1 MQENGNISIH
11 TENIF
16 PIIKKW
22 LYSDKDIF
30 LRELV
35 SNGCDAISKYN
46 KLVSLGE
53 VAKTSDEGFL
63 ICVILD
69 KQAKTIKIVDN
80 GLGMTGDEVKKY
92 INQVAFSGAEEFLKK
107 YKDEK
112 DEENKIIGHFGLG
125 FYSAFMVADE
135 VEIETLSYIIGSDPV
150 LWKCMGG
157 TEYEMNVGTK
167 MERGT
172 TIILHISDASA
183 EFLEEVKVREIL
195 NKYCS
200 FLPYE
205 IYLENAEIK
214 DEVKEKDENKD
225 KEQDAPKPINDIAP
239 LWTKK
244 PSDCTDEEYLDFY
257 RKVFMDFNP
266 PLFWIHLNVE
276 YPFKLQGI
284 LYFPK
289 LKNQFENM
297 EGQIKLYN
305 NQVFVADN
313 IKEVIPEFLLLLKGA
328 IDCPD
333 LPLNVSRS
341 FLQNDGYVRKVST
354 HITKK
359 VADKIVEIF
368 KNDRE
373 AYNKYWE
380 DINPFVK
387 FGCLRDEKF
396 YEKVK
401 EAVIFKTIEGSY
413 ITLNELSEQN
423 NEKTFYV
430 SDEVQQAQYV
440 NMFKNEGISAI
451 LLNNVIDNHF
461 LTFIE
466 SKVKDLKFARI
477 DSDISG
483 HLKEES
489 DTKDDEEIKKLFGNM
504 LSVENLKIEVQSL
517 KSNSIPAIILLS
529 EESRRMQEMYKM
541 FGQFDLGNQFKNEQT
556 LVINNNNPLVLKLL
570 EISNMESVKMICKQ
584 IYDLAMISHKPL
596 EPNEMMIFIERS
608 NEILSKV
615 ANI

>member
-35 SNGCDAISKYN
+35 SNGCDAISKFS
-46 KLVSLGE
+46 KLISIGE
-53 VAKTSDEGFL
+53 AEKNSDEKFF
-63 ICVILD
+63 IRVVLD
-69 KQAKTIKIVDN
+69 KQAKTIKIIDN
-80 GLGMTGDEVKKY
+80 GLGMTADEVKKY

-112 DEENKIIGHFGLG
+112 DEDSKIIGHFGLG

-135 VEIETLSYIIGSDPV
+135 VEIETLSYINGSSPV

-157 TEYEMNVGTK
+157 TEYEMVEGSK
-167 MERGT
+167 GERGT
-172 TIILHISDASA
+172 TIILHISDSDV
-183 EFLEEVKVREIL
+183 EFLEEFKIREIL

-205 IYLENAEIK
+205 IYLENTEK
-214 DEVKEKDENKD
+214 EEVKEDAEV
-225 KEQDAPKPINDIAP
+225 KEEEQPKPINDTAP
-239 LWTKK
+239 LWTKR
-244 PSDCTDEEYLDFY
+244 PSDCTDDEYLDFY

-341 FLQNDGYVRKVST
+341 FLQNDGYVRKVSA

-368 KNDRE
+368 NNDRD

-396 YEKVK
+396 YDKVK
-401 EAVIFKTIEGSY
+401 DAIIFKTIEGGY
-413 ITLNELSEQN
+413 LTLNELSEQEA
-423 NEKTFYV
+423 EKTFYV
-430 SDEVQQAQYV
+430 SDEVQQAQYI
-440 NMFKNEGISAI
+440 NMFKNEGINAVV
-451 LLNNVIDNHF
+451 LNNVIDNHF
-461 LTFIE
+461 LSFLE
-466 SKVKDLKFARI
+466 SKVNNLKFSRI

-483 HLKEES
+483 HLNEDGNSKN
-489 DTKDDEEIKKLFGNM
+489 DEEIKKLFEDT
-504 LSVENLKIEVQSL
+504 LAVENLKIEVQSL
-517 KSNSIPAIILLS
+517 KSASTPAIILLS
-529 EESRRMQEMYKM
+529 EESRRMQEMYRM
-541 FGQFDLGNQFKNEQT
+541 FAQLDLGNQFKEEQT
-556 LVINNNNPLVLKLL
+556 FVINNSNPLVLKLL
-570 EISNMESVKMICKQ
+570 EISDNENAKVICRQ

-596 EPNEMMIFIERS
+596 EPNAMMVFVERS
-608 NEILSKV
+608 NQILSKL
-615 ANI
+615 ADIK